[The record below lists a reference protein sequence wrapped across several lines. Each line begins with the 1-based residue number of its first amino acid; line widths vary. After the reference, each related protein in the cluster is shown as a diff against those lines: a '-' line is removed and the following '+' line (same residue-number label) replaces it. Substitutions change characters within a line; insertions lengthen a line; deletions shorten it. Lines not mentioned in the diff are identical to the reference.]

1 MALLF
6 SNPQHFFLKHS
17 LPSQPPRSGC
27 APLIKEDHCVLM
39 IEPIIQLSIL
49 APGEE
54 KYIELVLKVSSQA
67 I

>member
-1 MALLF
+1 
-6 SNPQHFFLKHS
+6 
-17 LPSQPPRSGC
+17 
-27 APLIKEDHCVLM
+27 M

-67 I
+67 IWLGDKGMETEW